1 MTKSVQIDSIEKGEI
16 KNRNIALCD
25 LYKQIREGKYER
37 RINSLRWKLG
47 SCINLE
53 NTTIEE
59 SEKLPVIRFGQ
70 VVAQDIGTA
79 GATSYT
85 GLVLLSFGTDD
96 SNRDIIRSEAN
107 KLPQTLMSFTGAS
120 GSTLKIVV
128 PFTLPDGN
136 LPTENEKYFHQHAF
150 VKASQYYES
159 QLGTKS
165 NRKMQSYTKGCRISY
180 DAGIYLNEAAMPM
193 IMEQQSRSVSTTL
206 RKGLKTSVT
215 NAGYATL
222 LPGYTSLEMQMT
234 KYQFCYNHTVEK
246 GETDTD
252 LFIMTLA
259 RTCQKNGLSEEFAIK
274 RLLHTTP
281 YNRYELLVRTCFNN
295 VYKTTIAAT
304 DCSIPKYTL
313 DTEKLKSFLAT
324 RYKFRRNSISGG
336 IEYTE
341 EGTYILCWSPLTK
354 EVINRITINALSEGI
369 EAWDKDIKRYVE
381 STFVQDYDPIMEYL
395 SALPEWDGDNHIEKF
410 ASRIQTDNRDW
421 AKNFHQWFL
430 GMVAQWMGRN
440 TMHGNAMVPL
450 IIGAQGDG
458 KSTFCRMILPEQLQ
472 SYYTD
477 RIDFTNKNDAEKSLT
492 RFALINVDEYDS
504 ITKRQNAFLKHI
516 LQKADVKMR
525 NLYESLIQQKQ
536 RYAAF
541 IGTTN
546 DPSPLTDITGSRR
559 YLCIQSKGKIDTVT
573 VVDYDQL
580 YAQAKAEILRG
591 DKTYFDNEQERIIQL
606 SNADFQQF
614 DDLEE
619 AFFSLYRRPMKT
631 ENGRKISVTDLL
643 NTMHSKFPYVRAD
656 AGNLRKL
663 GKMLRQR
670 KFEHF
675 RGHTANMYMVIEN
688 EQEP

>member
-1 MTKSVQIDSIEKGEI
+1 MTKSVQIDTLERDEI
-16 KNRNIALCD
+16 KSRNIALSD
-25 LYKQIREGKYER
+25 LYKQIRDGKYER
-37 RINSLRWKLG
+37 RINTLRWKLG

-70 VVAQDIGTA
+70 SSSPDSNAERPL
-79 GATSYT
+79 SYT
-85 GLVLLSFGTDD
+85 GLVLLSFDTDESD
-96 SNRDIIRSEAN
+96 RELVRLEAN
-107 KLPQTLMSFTGAS
+107 KLPQTLMSFIGAS
-120 GSTLKIVV
+120 GNTLKIVV
-128 PFTLPDGN
+128 AFTLPNGN
-136 LPTENEKYFHQHAF
+136 IPDCNEEYFNQHAF

-159 QLGTKS
+159 QLGIRC
-165 NRKMQSYTKGCRISY
+165 NRKIEPYTNGCRISS
-180 DAGIYLNEAAMPM
+180 DSGILLNETAQPM
-193 IMEQQSRSVSTTL
+193 IMDQQSRSVGTTL
-206 RKGLKTSVT
+206 RKDLKASVSGIVYD
-215 NAGYATL
+215 NS
-222 LPGYTSLEMQMT
+222 LPGYTSIEMQMT
-234 KYQFCYNHTVEK
+234 KYQFCYNHSVEK
-246 GETDTD
+246 GDTDLD
-252 LFIMTLA
+252 LFIMSLA
-259 RTCQKNGLSEEFAIK
+259 RTCQKNGLAEEFAIK

-295 VYKTTIAAT
+295 VYKTTMAAT
-304 DCSIPKYTL
+304 ECSIPKYTM

-341 EGTYILCWSPLTK
+341 EGTYTQSWSALTK

-369 EAWDKDIKRYVE
+369 EAWDKDVKRYVE

-395 SALPEWDGDNHIEKF
+395 SALPEWDGDDHIEKF
-410 ASRIQTDNRDW
+410 AARIQTDNRDW

-430 GMVAQWMGRN
+430 GMVAQWMCRN

-546 DPSPLTDITGSRR
+546 DPTPLTDITGSRR
-559 YLCIQSKGKIDTVT
+559 YLCIQSKGRIDTVT
-573 VVDYDQL
+573 AADYTQL
-580 YAQAKAEILRG
+580 YAQAKAEIVRG

-606 SNADFQQF
+606 SNAEFQQF
-614 DDLEE
+614 DDMEE

-631 ENGRKISVTDLL
+631 ENGKKISVTNLL
-643 NTMHSKFPYVRAD
+643 NTLHTKYPYVRSD

-675 RGHTANMYMVIEN
+675 RGHTANMYLVIKN
-688 EQEP
+688 EQ

>member
-1 MTKSVQIDSIEKGEI
+1 MTKSVQIDTLERDEI
-16 KNRNIALCD
+16 KSRNIALSE
-25 LYKQIREGKYER
+25 LYKQIRDGRYER
-37 RINSLRWKLG
+37 RIHSLRWKLG

-59 SEKLPVIRFGQ
+59 SEKLPVVRFGMQ
-70 VVAQDIGTA
+70 LAQDSDT
-79 GATSYT
+79 GARPSYT
-85 GLVLLSFGTDD
+85 GLVLLSFDTCD
-96 SNRDIIRSEAN
+96 SNRELMRAEAN
-107 KLPQTLMSFTGAS
+107 RLPQTMMSFTGAS
-120 GSTLKIVV
+120 GKTLKIVV
-128 PFTLPDGN
+128 SFTLPDGKV
-136 LPTENEKYFHQHAF
+136 PEQNEEYFNQHAF

-159 QLGTKS
+159 QLGIKS
-165 NRKMQSYTKGCRISY
+165 SRKVRPCTDGCRMSS
-180 DAGIYLNEAAMPM
+180 DSSIYIDETAQPM
-193 IMEQQSRSVSTTL
+193 IMEPQSRSVSTTL
-206 RKGLKTSVT
+206 RKGLSTSAPD
-215 NAGYATL
+215 AGCAGM
-222 LPGYTSLEMQMT
+222 LPGYGAMEMQMT
-234 KYQFCYNHTVEK
+234 KYQFCYNNTVEK
-246 GETDTD
+246 GEADID
-252 LFIMTLA
+252 LFIMALA
-259 RTCQKNGLSEEFAIK
+259 RTCQKNGLAEEFAIK

-295 VYKTTIAAT
+295 VYKTTAASA
-304 DCSIPKYTL
+304 DCSIPKYTV
-313 DTEKLKSFLAT
+313 DTERLKSFLGT
-324 RYKFRRNSISGG
+324 RYRFRRNSISGG

-341 EGTYILCWSPLTK
+341 EGTYISSWSALTK

-369 EAWDKDIKRYVE
+369 EAWDKDVRRYVE

-395 SALPEWDGDNHIEKF
+395 SALPEWDGDDHIEKF
-410 ASRIQTDNRDW
+410 ATRIQTDNRDW
-421 AKNFHQWFL
+421 AKNFHQWFI

-458 KSTFCRMILPEQLQ
+458 KSTFCRMILPEELQ

-525 NLYESLIQQKQ
+525 NLYESLIQQRQ

-559 YLCIQSKGKIDTVT
+559 YLCIQSKGRIDTVT
-573 VVDYDQL
+573 AADYSQL

-688 EQEP
+688 EP